1 MAYKPDF
8 IKKLPAPLQ
17 APAGELFEW
26 GRSSVED
33 RLKEEI
39 GINEP
44 DVFKRAE
51 GSLPTS
57 YWDSHNAAKTK
68 EQLLYIQHLASKKT
82 VGLYAMMTS
91 LSNNYNITWAN
102 EDVYGRADP
111 IPGYTNTKRTINLT
125 FKIVSADLD
134 EAKFNYEKTL
144 GRGGCER
151 VSLTNMFYPTYTEIN
166 GYKTIASPPLLAI
179 KHMQLLQS
187 YGRTVDGGFLVGWVS
202 SATITPK
209 FDEGSYEDAKEKK
222 ESEQEDMDYYYFIYP
237 KVIEITFAFNVMH
250 DYDLGFKASTGFL
263 AELFP
268 EIGSGE
274 DIGRFYGCKLGKGS
288 DFQEEYAMIGGMLG
302 GAADNFIDA
311 TVDYDNT
318 APNGGAAPGSPQAI
332 GVLPALLNAGGKS
345 IFGG

>member
-17 APAGELFEW
+17 APAGEVFEW
-26 GRSSVED
+26 GRDRVED
-33 RLKEEI
+33 KLKDAI

-44 DVFKRAE
+44 DVFSRAD
-51 GSLPTS
+51 GSLPTT
-57 YWDSHNAAKTK
+57 YWDALSAASRKD
-68 EQLLYIQHLASKKT
+68 QLLYIQHLASKKT
-82 VGLYAMMTS
+82 IGLFAMMTS

-111 IPGYTNTKRTINLT
+111 IPGYTNTKRTIQLT
-125 FKIVSADLD
+125 FKIVSADLE
-134 EAKFNYEKTL
+134 EARFNYEKTL

-151 VSLTNMFYPTYTEIN
+151 VSLTNMFYPTYTEVN

-187 YGRTVDGGFLVGWVS
+187 YGSVVEGGFLVGWVS

-209 FDEGSYEDAKEKK
+209 FDEGSYEDSVK
-222 ESEQEDMDYYYFIYP
+222 SEREDVDYYNFIYP
-237 KVIEITFAFNVMH
+237 KIIEVTFAFNVMH

-274 DIGRFYGCKLGKGS
+274 DIGRYYGCKLGKGS
-288 DFQEEYAMIGGMLG
+288 NFQQQYALIGGVIG
-302 GAADNFIDA
+302 GAADGFINA

-318 APNGGAAPGSPQAI
+318 APNGGAAPGSPQAM
-332 GVLPALLNAGGKS
+332 GVIPALLGAGANG